1 MFSQHP
7 KSLNRMLL
15 LKNTVNKDIA
25 LQELHFYSQELGSS
39 IFQSL

>member
-1 MFSQHP
+1 MFSQDP

-25 LQELHFYSQELGSS
+25 LQELHSYFSGAG
-39 IFQSL
+39 